1 MEEYKDN
8 PTNSLQ
14 ETDCATRMVRPGSPP
29 DSCIHNLKPKANTNL
44 DASV

>member
-8 PTNSLQ
+8 PTDSLQ
-14 ETDCATRMVRPGSPP
+14 ETVRPGWYGLDDPP
-29 DSCIHNLKPKANTNL
+29 DSCIHNLKLKANTNL